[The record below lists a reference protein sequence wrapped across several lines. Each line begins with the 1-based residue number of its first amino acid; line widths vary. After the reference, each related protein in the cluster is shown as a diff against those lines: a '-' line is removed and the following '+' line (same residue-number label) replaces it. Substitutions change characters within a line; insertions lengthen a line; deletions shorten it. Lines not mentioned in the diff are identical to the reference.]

1 MACKLKQWELGDKEE
16 LITICNSVERE
27 FLSDRLPYPY
37 TESDAELWL
46 DMVQEHDGTDA
57 IYRAI
62 IVNDK
67 IAGSISVEQKTD
79 MLRKSAEIGY
89 FLLTEYWS
97 KGIMTE
103 AVNQICTLAFAELD
117 IVRIT
122 VYIFDE
128 NIASKK
134 VLEKN
139 GFVKEG
145 LMKDAAFKNE
155 NLLDVCIYAKLQRI

>member
-117 IVRIT
+117 IV
-122 VYIFDE
+122 
-128 NIASKK
+128 
-134 VLEKN
+134 
-139 GFVKEG
+139 
-145 LMKDAAFKNE
+145 
-155 NLLDVCIYAKLQRI
+155 